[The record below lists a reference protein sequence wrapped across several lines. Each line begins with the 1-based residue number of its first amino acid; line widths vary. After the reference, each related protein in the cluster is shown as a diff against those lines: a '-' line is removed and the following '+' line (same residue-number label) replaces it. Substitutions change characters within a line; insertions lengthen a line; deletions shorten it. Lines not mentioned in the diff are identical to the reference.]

1 MTLNQRILLCILF
14 LGLILILPQPAQTV
28 PPSSYVRVIR
38 SVERTWDD
46 IFLLYPDQ
54 FHNSTEIMEEIAN
67 FETAAPELVDVSVIG
82 QSVLGKDIQLVRI
95 TNEAM
100 NNPKAGVF
108 YVAQHHA
115 REQITVEAT
124 LRFIQRLLNNYGEDP
139 QLTHYVDSEEIYI
152 IPTLNPD
159 SNDIVVEDGNEWIR
173 KNARPHDDDGDG
185 KMDEDKLEDLNGDG
199 DIYCIE
205 YYDKPYP
212 SWDLFETGFTAW
224 PVKTVTEGV
233 DNDGDGL
240 VNEDVVGFCDLNRNY
255 DSYWND
261 SSFTS
266 GWGSDT
272 TSEIYPGT
280 APFSEPETAALRDF
294 VLQHKF
300 AASISLHSGIN
311 ETYFPVLAN
320 DYYLEPALY
329 QYLYNYMRTIL
340 PDRFHGGGSQ
350 INSHYA
356 SSTAGEWSLWM
367 HEEAGCKVPMTF
379 EIYHNTSALREGECY
394 FLLEENTTHQ
404 VWNWTGMYE
413 HFAPEESEKNFNNL
427 WEDISPVMNYWMEMT
442 PRLDITVKST
452 TVSGLNTGDLV
463 TLEVDIKNLSP
474 KISTI
479 EMLTVTD
486 ENYNPLTRNGMPI
499 NTIAINPEYTLS
511 ETIELDLP
519 SPFTGDSMNIMIGNN
534 YTGFQS
540 LVITPQS
547 TQTTSSMQKESSS
560 SPNGT
565 SGLMLSSVLLFLPL
579 ITILRIRKRR

>member
-1 MTLNQRILLCILF
+1 MFII
-14 LGLILILPQPAQTV
+14 PQSAQAV
-28 PPSSYVRVIR
+28 PPSSHIKVIR

-46 IFLLYPDQ
+46 ISLLYPDQ

-67 FETAAPELVDVSVIG
+67 FEATAPELVDVSVIG
-82 QSVLGKDIQLVRI
+82 QSFLGKDIQLVRI
-95 TNEAM
+95 TNEAIST
-100 NNPKAGVF
+100 PKAGVF

-124 LRFIQRLLNNYGEDP
+124 LRFIQRLLNNYGEDT
-139 QLTHYVDSEEIYI
+139 QLTHYVDFEEIYI

-159 SNDIVVEDGNEWIR
+159 SNDIVVEGGNEWIR
-173 KNARPHDDDGDG
+173 KNARPYDDDGDDLL
-185 KMDEDKLEDLNGDG
+185 DEDWLEDLDGDG
-199 DIYCIE
+199 DIYAIE
-205 YYDKPYP
+205 YYEKPYP

-224 PVKTVTEGV
+224 PVKTVTEGI

-272 TSEIYPGT
+272 RSETYPGT
-280 APFSEPETAALRDF
+280 APFSEPETVALRDF

-311 ETYFPVLAN
+311 ETYFAVSAN

-329 QYLYNYMRTIL
+329 QYLYNYLRTIL
-340 PDRFHGGGSQ
+340 PDRFLPTGWNQ

-367 HEEAGCKVPMTF
+367 YEEAGCKVPMTF
-379 EIYHNTSALREGECY
+379 EIYHNASALREGECY

-413 HFAPEESEKNFNNL
+413 HFAPEVSETNFNGL
-427 WEDISPVMNYWMEMT
+427 FQDITPALDYWMEMT

-452 TVSGLNTGDLV
+452 TFSGYDTGDVV
-463 TLEVDIKNLSP
+463 TLKVDIKNLSP
-474 KISTI
+474 ELSTI
-479 EMLTVTD
+479 EMLTITD
-486 ENYNPLTRNGMPI
+486 ENYEPLTQKGMPI
-499 NTIAINPEYTLS
+499 NTIAITPEYTLS
-511 ETIELDLP
+511 KTIEFDLP
-519 SPFTGDSMNIMIGNN
+519 SPFTADNMNIMIGND
-534 YTGFQS
+534 YVGYQI
-540 LVITPQS
+540 LVIGPYPAS
-547 TQTTSSMQKESSS
+547 TSSIGSSKSAESSS
-560 SPNGT
+560 SSTSNGT
-565 SGLMLSSVLLFLPL
+565 SGLLLSSVLFLLPL
-579 ITILRIRKRR
+579 IVFLRARKRR